1 VAAWLFDHCPTAR
14 RSAAALLAALA
25 SVGVATLSGCLG
37 GDHGSSDALHASSLD
52 ARLEGAVKVER
63 IVYSSSDGRRVPAL
77 FAVPRAVTPR
87 GCLIWENGP
96 NFRPEDSAEVWDGA
110 ARLGLAVFTV
120 KLRGHGK
127 PADPS
132 RLAAMVRGSVVDL
145 TRGIDYLEQ
154 RPECRQN
161 IGYVG
166 VSLGGAI
173 GSVLAGRDPR
183 IRATVLISTP
193 PTWRSLLLAQGVKK
207 TRLRTVDGIQLPL
220 DPERWIA
227 RISPRPVLVPIG
239 RQDALVL
246 PSAAAQTE
254 SAARP
259 PKRIVSFRD
268 IREVDAAFRPLKGS
282 LLTADFLVSWLV
294 KPSYQS

>member
-1 VAAWLFDHCPTAR
+1 MAAWPFDHRPTAR

-25 SVGVATLSGCLG
+25 SVGVAALSGCLG
-37 GDHGSSDALHASSLD
+37 GDDGSSEALHASTLD
-52 ARLEGAVKVER
+52 TRLEGAVKVER

-77 FAVPRAVTPR
+77 FATPRGVTPR

-96 NFRPEDSAEVWDGA
+96 NFRQKDSAEIWDGA

-127 PADPS
+127 LADPS
-132 RLAAMVRGSVVDL
+132 RLAAMVRGSVADL

-154 RPECRQN
+154 RRECRKN

-193 PTWRSLLLAQGVKK
+193 PTWRSLLMAQGVEK
-207 TRLRTVDGIQLPL
+207 TRLHTAERIQLPL
-220 DPERWIA
+220 DPKRWIA

-239 RQDALVL
+239 RQGPRVL

-254 SAARP
+254 SAARL
-259 PKRIVSFRD
+259 PKRIISYRD
-268 IREVDAAFRPLKGS
+268 IRAIDAAFRPLKGP
-282 LLTADFLVSWLV
+282 LLIADFLVRWLV
-294 KPSYQS
+294 KPTYQS